1 MLHARLLCI
10 VEEDAARPAC
20 LQVPKSKGDSHLVV
34 AISATGCPRPDFF
47 RKVRHFC
54 VPLSAPIVMSK
65 LLVFRVRN
73 QRAVIANY
81 PDRSEFNWRR
91 GLGKQLVVFWCSAAR
106 ASAAIGTTP
115 STEREQPAEVATF
128 TATPYWLHAIPLY
141 CCVSSSIL
149 RWDKLVRALAS
160 EAQCRAA
167 TGALVMLKPR
177 S

>member
-1 MLHARLLCI
+1 MRGSSALLKKMLQGLRVYKCLKVKVTVTSLLPYL
-10 VEEDAARPAC
+10 R
-20 LQVPKSKGDSHLVV
+20 QVALDP
-34 AISATGCPRPDFF
+34 IFF

-149 RWDKLVRALAS
+149 RWDKLVPALAS